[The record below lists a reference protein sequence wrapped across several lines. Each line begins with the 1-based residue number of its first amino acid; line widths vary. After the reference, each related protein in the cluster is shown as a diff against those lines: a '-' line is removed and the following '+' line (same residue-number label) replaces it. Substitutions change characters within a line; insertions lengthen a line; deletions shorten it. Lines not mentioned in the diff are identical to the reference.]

1 MSNRLWPNVAVVC
14 GLLLLLLAG
23 LGRVGYTTDGEF
35 ADIPAPPSDDRVVFA
50 SDPLP
55 EHPAPALFD
64 VEATVTWDRDD
75 VWVAVVDQAEWE
87 RCQDAPASSFF
98 GICTS
103 NDLNA
108 VIMGA
113 PEDRAEGITWE
124 VAEGVHW
131 AGYGSIGTPTGATL
145 NLAYS
150 VHVQLDGA
158 PTALLLLVGVG
169 LLVYGRPRLGH
180 STSS

>member
-1 MSNRLWPNVAVVC
+1 MGRGRHNVALAVGIV
-14 GLLLLLLAG
+14 LLLLAG
-23 LGRVGYTTDGEF
+23 LGRVGYTTEGVL
-35 ADIPAPPSDDRVVFA
+35 ADIPAPPSADRVVFA

-75 VWVAVVDQAEWE
+75 VWVAVVDQAEYN

-108 VIMGA
+108 VAMGT
-113 PEDRAEGITWE
+113 PDQAEEGMQWT
-124 VAEGVHW
+124 VSEGVYW
-131 AGYGSIGTPTGATL
+131 AGYGTVGAPADGTLDLEWT
-145 NLAYS
+145 
-150 VHVQLDGA
+150 VHAQLDGA
-158 PTALLLLVGVG
+158 PTALLLLVAAG
-169 LLVYGRPRLGH
+169 LMVFGRPRFGH

>member
-1 MSNRLWPNVAVVC
+1 MPNRFWPNAALVLGA
-14 GLLLLLLAG
+14 LLLLLAG
-23 LGRVGYTTDGEF
+23 LGRVGYTMDGEF
-35 ADIPAPPSDDRVVFA
+35 ADVPAPPSDDRVVFA

-64 VEATVTWDRDD
+64 VEATVMWDRDD
-75 VWVAVVDQAEWE
+75 VWVAVVDQGEWE

-113 PEDRAEGITWE
+113 PENRIEGITWE
-124 VAEGVHW
+124 VADGVHW
-131 AGYGSIGTPTGATL
+131 AGYGSIGTPSGATL
-145 NLAYS
+145 NLGYS

-158 PTALLLLVGVG
+158 PSALLLLVGAG
-169 LLVYGRPRLGH
+169 LLVYGRPRSRH